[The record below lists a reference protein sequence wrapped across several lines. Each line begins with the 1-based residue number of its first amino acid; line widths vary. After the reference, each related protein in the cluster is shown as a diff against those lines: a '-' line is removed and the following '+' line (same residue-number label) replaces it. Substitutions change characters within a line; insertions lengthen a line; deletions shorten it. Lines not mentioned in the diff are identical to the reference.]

1 MAQSVLRKTGDAYKG
16 GHIIMEDYNCEY
28 SDNDLDDRYWEDDDA
43 TRAAE
48 EAVFVASYIEK
59 VDRYYR

>member
-1 MAQSVLRKTGDAYKG
+1 
-16 GHIIMEDYNCEY
+16 MEDYNCEY